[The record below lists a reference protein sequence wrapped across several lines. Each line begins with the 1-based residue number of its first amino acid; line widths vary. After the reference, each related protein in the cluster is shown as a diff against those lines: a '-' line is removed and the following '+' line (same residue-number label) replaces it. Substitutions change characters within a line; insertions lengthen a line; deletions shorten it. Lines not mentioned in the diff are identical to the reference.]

1 MPDNVALPGYKFGWP
16 MISNPLAPTPAD
28 HTAHTTRPGI
38 HYPEDVGMTSKHS
51 KLPFKAKKMGNP
63 LTKKTVRTVKRRK
76 KA

>member
-1 MPDNVALPGYKFGWP
+1 MTPDDTIPGYKFGWP
-16 MISNPLAPTPAD
+16 MISNPLNPTAED
-28 HTAHTTRPGI
+28 IAAHTTRPGI
-38 HYPEDVGMTSKHS
+38 HYASDVGMLSKHG